1 MRISEVRFATAI
13 FVLGTT
19 LFVEPAL
26 ADDTVE
32 IRLPLGTVQMTK
44 TSASRDLV
52 LSTDTEKLLFES
64 AYFPEVEAFS
74 GNSFLI
80 FLASGE
86 HKCAGFYIW
95 TTLDDAGLRA
105 SPQFGSC
112 SGRGKVLRTPKG
124 LMLAMPGPGES
135 NAVSFILEK
144 DGTVT
149 ENDQGLEAS
158 GIVDLF

>member
-1 MRISEVRFATAI
+1 MCISEVRLATASLA
-13 FVLGTT
+13 LGVT
-19 LFVEPAL
+19 LFADPAL
-26 ADDTVE
+26 ADATAQ

-44 TSASRDLV
+44 TFANPDLV
-52 LSTDTEKLLFES
+52 LSTDTEKLSFES

-112 SGRGKVLRTPKG
+112 SDRGKVLRTPKG
-124 LMLAMPGPGES
+124 LMLAMPGPGQS
-135 NAVSFILEK
+135 GAVSFLLKK

-149 ENDQGLEAS
+149 ENDPSLEAS